1 VFKERD
7 VFRVNREY
15 LGIIREH
22 GLEEDLFKGRFGL
35 EKENLRVTEKGELAR
50 TPHPAAF
57 GDKGTNPYIT
67 TDFSESQIEMITPP
81 FASPE
86 GAYDFMDTIHNIVA
100 LNLDG
105 EYLWP
110 QSLPPILPPDDEIPI
125 ARFSP
130 GDGERKDD
138 PTEYRKK
145 LAEKYGVKKQLISGI
160 HYNFSFEE
168 DFLRQLYD
176 ALPDQPDFR
185 TFKDRLYMKV
195 VRNMSRL
202 SWLMI
207 RLFGNSPAIDSSYI
221 EACRR
226 SAERDDQERC
236 PLNQAASI
244 RNGRC
249 GYKNIVDFNV
259 PLNSLEA
266 YAEGIQELIDRGEL
280 ISAKEFYA
288 AIRPKAARPDLDAL
302 KTGGIEYLELRV
314 LDINPL
320 FKLGISLKDLKFIHL
335 LFVSAL
341 ILDEAEEPDL
351 LLHANANIRTVADW
365 GRRTDVRLT
374 VNGESRDLK
383 EATAELFHT
392 LGEIAGSLGFE
403 REKKLEL
410 IASYERMAMNP
421 EKLYSSRLSALLDE
435 RDFISFHLDR
445 ARSSLAESRKRGFSM
460 TGHEDMELSTQ
471 ILMRDALRRGVRLE
485 VLDRAENFIQLS
497 KSGKTEYI
505 KQATKTSL
513 DSYSSVLVME
523 NKQITKKILRD
534 AGVNVPRGEVF
545 TSRKQALSA
554 FRKFKNRKIVIK
566 PNNTNFG
573 VGITIFIESF
583 GREEY
588 ERAVD
593 LAFDKDET
601 VLVEEFAPGREYRVF
616 VIGDEVVGVL
626 HRLPANVKGDGEQTI
641 ARLIEEKNGNPMR
654 GRGYKT
660 PLEKIK
666 RGVEEEMYLKQQG
679 LSFESVPPKDQ
690 VVFLRENS
698 NISTGGD
705 SIDYTDRISEA
716 LKRVALKAA
725 RAVGAKIVGV
735 DLMTTDLSDDTGENY
750 TIIELNFNPA
760 IHIHCFPLEGK
771 NRKLGD
777 KILDILGF

>member
-1 VFKERD
+1 M
-7 VFRVNREY
+7 FRLSGEY
-15 LGIIREH
+15 LKIIKEN

-35 EKENLRVTEKGELAR
+35 EKENLRVTDKGELAR

-86 GAYDFMDTIHNIVA
+86 EAYAFLDAIHNIVS
-100 LNLDG
+100 LSLEG

-110 QSLPPILPPDDEIPI
+110 QSLPPILPPDDQIPI
-125 ARFSP
+125 ARYDREE
-130 GDGERKDD
+130 GGND
-138 PTEYRKK
+138 PTGYRKK

-160 HYNFSFEE
+160 HYNFSFQE
-168 DFLRQLYD
+168 DFLQRLFD
-176 ALPDQPDFR
+176 VLPEESDYR
-185 TFKDRLYMKV
+185 SFKDRLYMKL
-195 VRNMSRL
+195 VRNMSRI
-202 SWLMI
+202 SWLMV
-207 RLFGNSPAIDSSYI
+207 RLFGSSPSIDSSYT

-226 SAERDDQERC
+226 STGKDGEKGA
-236 PLNQAASI
+236 PLNLAASI

-259 PLNSLEA
+259 PLDSLEA
-266 YAEGIQELIDRGEL
+266 YTKGIQDLIDRDEL

-288 AIRPKAARPDLDAL
+288 AIRPKAARPELDAL
-302 KTGGIEYLELRV
+302 KEGGIEYLELRV

-320 FKLGISLKDLKFIHL
+320 FKLGICLRDLRFVHL

-341 ILDEAEEPDL
+341 MIDESDEPDL

-365 GRRTDVRLT
+365 GRKSDVKLS
-374 VNGESRDLK
+374 VNGESRNLK

-392 LGEIAGSLGFE
+392 LRDIADALGFE
-403 REKKLEL
+403 KEDRLEL
-410 IASYERMAMNP
+410 LASYEEMAMHP
-421 EKLYSSRLSALLDE
+421 ERLYSGILSRHLGE
-435 RDFISFHLDR
+435 KDFISFHLDE
-445 ARSSLAESRKRGFSM
+445 ARKYLQESRNKGFNM
-460 TGHEDMELSTQ
+460 TGLEDMELSTQ
-471 ILMRDALRRGVRLE
+471 ILIQDAVKRGVTVE
-485 VLDRAENFIQLS
+485 ILDRKENFIKLS
-497 KSGKTEYI
+497 KSGRTEYI

-523 NKQITKKILRD
+523 NKQVTKRILRD
-534 AGVNVPRGEVF
+534 AGLKVPLGEVF
-545 TSRKQALSA
+545 TSRDQALSA
-554 FRKFKNRKIVIK
+554 YRSFENRQIVIK

-573 VGITIFIESF
+573 VGITIFVESF
-583 GREEY
+583 DREEF
-588 ERAVD
+588 EKAVD
-593 LAFDKDET
+593 LAFDKDDT
-601 VLVEEFAPGREYRVF
+601 VLIEEFAPGREYRVF

-626 HRLPANVKGDGEQTI
+626 HRLPANVRGDGERSI
-641 ARLIEEKNGNPMR
+641 AGLIEEKNRNPMR

-660 PLEKIK
+660 PLERI
-666 RGVEEEMYLKQQG
+666 RMGVEEEMYLKQQG
-679 LSFESVPPKDQ
+679 LSFESIPPKDQ

-705 SIDYTDRISEA
+705 SIDYSDEISES
-716 LKRVALKAA
+716 LKQVALKAA
-725 RAVGAKIVGV
+725 RAVDAKIVGV
-735 DLMTTDLSDDTGENY
+735 DLMTADLSDDSGEDY

-760 IHIHCFPLEGK
+760 IHIHCFPLEGR